1 MAVTV
6 VPVRPHIAALTALLT
21 QAGLV
26 VVPGG
31 QGTPTP
37 PCVVLWPAPGEPVAG
52 SLADPTSD
60 LIAEVT
66 TVACG
71 STTDQCL
78 WVADKVTAALS
89 RAVPTVAGRT
99 SHPVQ
104 WVDAT
109 SVTRDDTL
117 ATPLQSTA
125 IRWRLVTTPL

>member
-1 MAVTV
+1 MAATV

-60 LIAEVT
+60 LIAEMT

-71 STTDQCL
+71 SSVDQAL
-78 WVADKVTAALS
+78 WVAGKVTAALS
-89 RAVPTVAGRT
+89 LAVPTIAGRT
-99 SHPVQ
+99 AHPVQ

-109 SVTRDDTL
+109 SVIRDDTL
-117 ATPLQSTA
+117 ATPIWSTP
-125 IRWRLVTTPL
+125 IRWRLITTPL